1 MILPLLSCRRDDVVV
16 VGIRID
22 CIANENRDIRKTPTV
37 LITDH
42 EYDLASSDYDDDDDS
57 KT

>member
-1 MILPLLSCRRDDVVV
+1 M
-16 VGIRID
+16 GIRID

-42 EYDLASSDYDDDDDS
+42 EYDLASSDDDDDDDS